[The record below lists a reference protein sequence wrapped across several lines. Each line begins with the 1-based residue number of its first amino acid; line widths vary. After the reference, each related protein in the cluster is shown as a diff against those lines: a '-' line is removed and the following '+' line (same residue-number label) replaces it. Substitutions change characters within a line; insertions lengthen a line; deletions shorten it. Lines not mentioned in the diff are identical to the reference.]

1 MLKITIFV
9 FYNSIICTACHYFL
23 VNKGYITSSS
33 MSVTKEMGDL
43 PLPQYAE
50 LFSLGMDSF
59 YQFLSNTE
67 IVFLFN

>member
-1 MLKITIFV
+1 
-9 FYNSIICTACHYFL
+9 
-23 VNKGYITSSS
+23 
-33 MSVTKEMGDL
+33 MSLTKEMGDL